1 MTMDTFSSTLA
12 RFTQQIG
19 WLSLLDILLVA
30 GAFYAVLV
38 ILRGTQAVN
47 LMRGVVVLIVAVVV
61 LSGAL
66 RLRAISWLLRAMLP
80 ALLLAFPVIFQPE
93 IRRALDRLG
102 RAGTWLNFYKRD
114 ENIAAIVEVLVAAC
128 MEMSGLQQGALIVIE
143 RTGGLQEFVDGGV
156 KLDAA
161 LSVALLKQIF
171 HKDTPLHD
179 GAVVLRGDRVA
190 AAACVLPLAV
200 SARVTNLRFGLR
212 HRAALGISEL
222 GDAVAVVVS
231 EETGSVS
238 IVHNGLI
245 DNDLNASKLRA
256 GLLMHYGN
264 QSENGKDAR
273 RNFPLA
279 GAGTGTPA

>member
-1 MTMDTFSSTLA
+1 MDTFSSTLA

-114 ENIAAIVEVLVAAC
+114 ENIAAIVEVLVVAC

-245 DNDLNASKLRA
+245 DNDLSASELRA

-264 QSENGKDAR
+264 QSENGKDSR
-273 RNFPLA
+273 RNPPLA

>member
-1 MTMDTFSSTLA
+1 MDTFSSTLA

-238 IVHNGLI
+238 IVHNGVI
-245 DNDLNASKLRA
+245 DNDLSASELRA

-264 QSENGKDAR
+264 QSENGKDTR
-273 RNFPLA
+273 RKLPLA

>member
-1 MTMDTFSSTLA
+1 MDTFSSTLA

-114 ENIAAIVEVLVAAC
+114 ENISAIVEVLVAAC

-245 DNDLNASKLRA
+245 DNDLSASELRA

>member
-1 MTMDTFSSTLA
+1 MDTFSSTLA

-114 ENIAAIVEVLVAAC
+114 ENIAAIVEVLVVAC

-238 IVHNGLI
+238 IVHNGVI
-245 DNDLNASKLRA
+245 DNDLSASELRA

-273 RNFPLA
+273 RNPPLA
-279 GAGTGTPA
+279 GADTGTPA

>member
-1 MTMDTFSSTLA
+1 MWA
-12 RFTQQIG
+12 RIR
-19 WLSLLDILLVA
+19 S
-30 GAFYAVLV
+30 
-38 ILRGTQAVN
+38 
-47 LMRGVVVLIVAVVV
+47 VVV

-114 ENIAAIVEVLVAAC
+114 ENIAAIVEVLVVAC

-245 DNDLNASKLRA
+245 DNDLSASELRA

-273 RNFPLA
+273 RNLPLA

>member
-1 MTMDTFSSTLA
+1 MDTFSSTLA

-245 DNDLNASKLRA
+245 DNDLSASELRA

>member
-1 MTMDTFSSTLA
+1 MDTFSSTLA

-114 ENIAAIVEVLVAAC
+114 ENIAAIVEVLVMAC

-238 IVHNGLI
+238 IVHNGVI
-245 DNDLNASKLRA
+245 DNDLSASELRA

-264 QSENGKDAR
+264 QSENGKDTR
-273 RNFPLA
+273 RNLPLA
-279 GAGTGTPA
+279 GAGTGKPA

>member
-1 MTMDTFSSTLA
+1 MDTFSSTLA

-245 DNDLNASKLRA
+245 DNDLSASELRA

-273 RNFPLA
+273 RKLPLA

>member
-1 MTMDTFSSTLA
+1 MDTFSSTLA

-114 ENIAAIVEVLVAAC
+114 ENIAAIVEVLVVAC

-245 DNDLNASKLRA
+245 DNDLSASELRA

-264 QSENGKDAR
+264 QSENRKDTW
-273 RNFPLA
+273 RNLPLA
-279 GAGTGTPA
+279 GAGTGKPA

>member
-1 MTMDTFSSTLA
+1 MDTFSSTLA

-245 DNDLNASKLRA
+245 DNDLSASELRA

-264 QSENGKDAR
+264 QSENGIDAR
-273 RNFPLA
+273 RKLPLA
-279 GAGTGTPA
+279 GAGSGTPA

>member
-1 MTMDTFSSTLA
+1 MDTFTSTLA
-12 RFTQQIG
+12 RFTEQIG

-38 ILRGTQAVN
+38 VLRGTQAVN
-47 LMRGVVVLIVAVVV
+47 LMRGVVVVIVAVVV

-66 RLRAISWLLRAMLP
+66 RLLAISWLLRAMLP

-102 RAGTWLNFYKRD
+102 RAGAWLNFYKRD
-114 ENIAAIVEVLVAAC
+114 ENIPQIVEVLVAAC
-128 MEMSGLQQGALIVIE
+128 TEMAVQQQGALLVIE
-143 RTGGLQEFVDGGV
+143 RTGGLQEYVDSGV

-161 LSVALLKQIF
+161 LSVALLRQIF

-179 GAVVLRGDRVA
+179 GAVVLRGERVA

-200 SARVTNLRFGLR
+200 SARVTDLRFGLR

-231 EETGSVS
+231 EETGSIS
-238 IVHNGLI
+238 IVHNGEI
-245 DNDLNASKLRA
+245 VNGLNAGELRA
-256 GLLMHYGN
+256 GLLVHYGL
-264 QSENGKDAR
+264 QSENGKGAR
-273 RNFPLA
+273 LRGPRA
-279 GAGTGTPA
+279 GAGNGTAV

>member
-1 MTMDTFSSTLA
+1 MDTFSSTLA

-245 DNDLNASKLRA
+245 DNDLSASELRA
-256 GLLMHYGN
+256 SLLMHYGN
-264 QSENGKDAR
+264 LSENGKDAR
-273 RNFPLA
+273 RKLPLA

>member
-1 MTMDTFSSTLA
+1 MDTFSSTLA

-238 IVHNGLI
+238 IVHNGAI
-245 DNDLNASKLRA
+245 DNDLSASELRA

-273 RNFPLA
+273 RNPPLA

>member
-1 MTMDTFSSTLA
+1 MDTFSSTLA

-238 IVHNGLI
+238 IVHNGAI
-245 DNDLNASKLRA
+245 DNDLSASELRA
-256 GLLMHYGN
+256 SLLMHYGN
-264 QSENGKDAR
+264 QSENGKDSR
-273 RNFPLA
+273 RNPPLA
-279 GAGTGTPA
+279 GAGTGTLA

>member
-1 MTMDTFSSTLA
+1 MDTFSSTLA

-114 ENIAAIVEVLVAAC
+114 ENIAAIVEVLVVAC

-245 DNDLNASKLRA
+245 ENDLSASELRA

-273 RNFPLA
+273 RNPPLA